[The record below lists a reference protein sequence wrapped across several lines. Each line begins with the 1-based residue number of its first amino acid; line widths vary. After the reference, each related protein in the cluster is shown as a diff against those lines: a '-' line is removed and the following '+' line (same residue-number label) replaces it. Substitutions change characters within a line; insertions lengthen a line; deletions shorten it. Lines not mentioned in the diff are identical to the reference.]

1 MTLALADATVS
12 IVVACISAAIAI
24 TSLAWQA
31 RTESQRQQREH
42 EHAKAEKETD
52 RRLEAEDLVRRYREP
67 LVFAA
72 DQLLNRIENIRDN
85 RFIEKYGQS
94 RRDYVVTST
103 TYAIAELLGWMEIL
117 RLNQQYLDLGEQQ
130 ATRRMNECLAGV
142 GRTLSTDSILGPSGQ
157 PAGFMIWRQEQRAIG
172 ELMID
177 RSAEPA
183 QCIGYATFTERL
195 EDPRFAGWLERVLS
209 ASSAAIDEPVDVL
222 PRLSRLAEAITA
234 LIDNLDPDRVRA
246 LKR

>member
-1 MTLALADATVS
+1 
-12 IVVACISAAIAI
+12 
-24 TSLAWQA
+24 
-31 RTESQRQQREH
+31 
-42 EHAKAEKETD
+42 
-52 RRLEAEDLVRRYREP
+52 

-72 DQLLNRIENIRDN
+72 DQLSNRIENIRDN
-85 RFIEKYGQS
+85 RFLEKYGQT

-103 TYAIAELLGWMEIL
+103 TYAIAELLGWMEVL
-117 RLNQQYLDLGEQQ
+117 RLNQQHLDLGEEQ

-177 RSAEPA
+177 PSTEPA
-183 QCIGYATFTERL
+183 QCIGYARFTERL
-195 EDPRFAGWLERVLS
+195 EDPRFAAWLERVR
-209 ASSAAIDEPVDVL
+209 ADSSTAIDDPLFVL
-222 PRLSRLAEAITA
+222 PRLAHLAEAITA
-234 LIDNLDPDRVRA
+234 LIDNLDPSRAKA